1 MKSLANQGHPSKYF
15 LNKNNILPEFG
26 WSTSLEASV
35 FYNLLS
41 VDLQS
46 LGQPRLLA
54 PATPATLG
62 DDGALAPHV
71 LRGLDDFFSEDA
83 LRVMSEWVMPEGLPT
98 ATDREDRWRL
108 ASSLQKAIRRGDVAA
123 AMRAAHACHA
133 IDPAYLRKRL
143 VVCAIE
149 DVLLG
154 NLRAVARTLA
164 LTGNHLA
171 RRSAGEL
178 KTAVW
183 LAQAL
188 AGGAKDRTACNLILA
203 VDFDRDRHKQTEA
216 MASWQD
222 ADLAAWA
229 LDLER
234 PLVDRMAATWMLAG
248 TKRFPNLN
256 APEWNE
262 RPRDR
267 LMSLMVASGMPLV
280 LCYIADRA
288 AIRGGGCMHAA
299 LLPMWQIIQQDE
311 AKLRFLPGELPDD
324 PGIGQLLSSAYD
336 MHTRQGQAAIIRL
349 MALPEIAEALAQ
361 VSPSDRRGAM
371 FEAVFAVEGGRLSSR
386 VSSPQL
392 DSLAVYV
399 DDLVLAHSGVRTLN
413 ERRRLLTATAEALP
427 ELHRLRREIVLGERK
442 SA

>member
-1 MKSLANQGHPSKYF
+1 M
-15 LNKNNILPEFG
+15 
-26 WSTSLEASV
+26 

-41 VDLQS
+41 ADLQS

-62 DDGALAPHV
+62 EDGALAPHV

-83 LRVMSEWVMPEGLPT
+83 LRVMSEWAMPEGLPT
-98 ATDREDRWRL
+98 TTDRDDRWRL
-108 ASSLQKAIRRGDVAA
+108 ASSLQKAIRRGDVPA

-133 IDPAYLRKRL
+133 VDPPYLRKRL

-149 DVLLG
+149 DVMLG
-154 NLRAVARTLA
+154 NIRAVAWTLA
-164 LTGNHLA
+164 LMGNHLA

-178 KTAVW
+178 KSAVW

-188 AGGAKDRTACNLILA
+188 ASGAKDRTACNLILA
-203 VDFDRDRHKQTEA
+203 VDFDRDRHQQTEA
-216 MASWQD
+216 MAAWLD
-222 ADLAAWA
+222 EDLAAWA
-229 LDLER
+229 LDADR

-267 LMSLMVASGMPLV
+267 LMSLMVGCGMPLV

-288 AIRGGGCMHAA
+288 AIRGGGCMHAG
-299 LLPMWQIIQQDE
+299 LLPMWQVIQQDE
-311 AKLRFLPGELPDD
+311 AELRFIPGELPED

-336 MHTRQGQAAIIRL
+336 MHTRQGQAAILRL
-349 MALPEIAEALAQ
+349 MAAPDVAQALAQ

-399 DDLVLAHSGVRTLN
+399 DDVVLAYSGVLTPN
-413 ERRRLLTATAEALP
+413 ERRRLMTATAEALP

>member
-1 MKSLANQGHPSKYF
+1 
-15 LNKNNILPEFG
+15 
-26 WSTSLEASV
+26 V

-41 VDLQS
+41 LDLQA

-54 PATPATLG
+54 SASPATLG

-83 LRVMSEWVMPEGLPT
+83 LGRLADWSMPHGLPT
-98 ATDREDRWRL
+98 TTDKEDRWRL
-108 ASSLQKAIRRGDVAA
+108 ASSLQKAIRRGDASA
-123 AMRAAHACHA
+123 AMRAAHACHG

-143 VVCAIE
+143 AICAIE
-149 DVLLG
+149 DVMLG
-154 NLRAVARTLA
+154 NLRAVAWTLA
-164 LTGNHLA
+164 LMGNHLA

-188 AGGAKDRTACNLILA
+188 ASGAKDRTACHLILA
-203 VDFDRDRHKQTEA
+203 VDFDKERHEQTEA
-216 MASWQD
+216 MAAWRD
-222 ADLAAWA
+222 DDLAAWA
-229 LDLER
+229 LDLDKH
-234 PLVDRMAATWMLAG
+234 LVDRMAATWMLAG

-256 APEWNE
+256 APERNE

-267 LMSLMVASGMPLV
+267 LMSLMVRSGMPLV

-299 LLPMWQIIQQDE
+299 LLPMWQVIQQDE
-311 AKLRFLPGELPDD
+311 AELRFVPGELPDD
-324 PGIGQLLSSAYD
+324 PGIGQLLSCAYD
-336 MHTRQGQAAIIRL
+336 MHTRQGQAAIARF
-349 MALPEIAEALAQ
+349 MALPAISEALAK
-361 VSPSDRRGAM
+361 VAPGDRRGAM

-392 DSLAVYV
+392 DALTLYV
-399 DDLVLAHSGVRTLN
+399 DDLVLAYSGLRTLE
-413 ERRRLLTATAEALP
+413 ERKALLLAIADALP
-427 ELHRLRREIVLGERK
+427 ELNSFRREIVLGQRDRHE